1 LSPAACWAAFVTT
14 PSLVENF
21 SAWQLDSTKMMN
33 LTDAGIQPVK
43 IRSLTSRGV
52 LVPLNFTLG
61 TSAAIVRAVPL
72 LLVDLVTDD
81 AVAGHAYAFCYRPS
95 GARAIAAHLAEAFDL
110 LAGNSVTPYDA
121 SRILGRQ
128 FALLGVTGTVR
139 MALSLL
145 DMALWDALARSGGM
159 PLATLLGSK
168 PRDLQ
173 AYDSRGLGLMELDRL
188 SREAEALLAK
198 GLKAVKLRLGY
209 PSAGEDMAALRAVRR
224 IVGEA
229 VAVMVDYNQ
238 ALTVSEATVRG
249 RQLEKEGIYWF
260 EEPIP
265 HEDYEAY
272 AAIAREL
279 SVPVQIGE
287 NFNGPEGMLHALSAR
302 ASDYV
307 MPDVARIGGVT
318 GWMQAAALAAAKG
331 VEMSSHLMPEISAQL
346 LSASPTAHWV
356 EYVDWAD
363 ALLQEPLRIADG
375 KVLTSRRPGSGI
387 AWDEDKIRKLE
398 MI

>member
-1 LSPAACWAAFVTT
+1 MSMTNP
-14 PSLVENF
+14 
-21 SAWQLDSTKMMN
+21 
-33 LTDAGIQPVK
+33 TDAGMRPLK
-43 IRSLTSRGV
+43 LRSLTSRGV
-52 LVPLNFTLG
+52 LVPLTFTLG

-81 AVAGHAYAFCYRPS
+81 GVAGHAYAFSYRPS

-139 MALSLL
+139 MALSLF
-145 DMALWDALARSGGM
+145 DMALWDALARSREM

-188 SREAEALLAK
+188 SQEAEALLAK

-209 PSAGEDMAALRAVRR
+209 PSVGEDLAALKAVRR
-224 IVGEA
+224 VVGDA
-229 VAVMVDYNQ
+229 VAIMVDYNQ
-238 ALTVSEATVRG
+238 ALTIAEATVRG

-260 EEPIP
+260 EEPIS

-272 AAIAREL
+272 AALAREL

-287 NFNGPEGMLHALSAR
+287 NFNGPEGMLHALTAR

-375 KVLTSRRPGSGI
+375 KALTSQRPGSGI

-398 MI
+398 VI

>member
-1 LSPAACWAAFVTT
+1 MAFQSIPVEEGRSSRQTT
-14 PSLVENF
+14 RGVHNSMEIE
-21 SAWQLDSTKMMN
+21 TMN
-33 LTDAGIQPVK
+33 PTEAGVGPVK
-43 IRSLTSRGV
+43 IRSLSTRGV

-61 TSAAIVRAVPL
+61 TSAAIVRTIPL
-72 LLVDLVTDD
+72 LLVDLETDD
-81 AVAGHAYAFCYRPS
+81 GVTGHAYAFCYRPS

-110 LAGNSVTPYDA
+110 LAGRSVTPYDA
-121 SRILGRQ
+121 SQALSRP

-145 DMALWDALARSGGM
+145 DMALWDALAQLRGM
-159 PLATLLGSK
+159 PLAALLGSR
-168 PRDLQ
+168 PRQLR
-173 AYDSRGLGLMELDRL
+173 AYDSRGLGLMDPASLAK
-188 SREAEALLAK
+188 EADALLAS

-209 PSAGEDMAALRAVRR
+209 PSAKEDIAALKAVRR
-224 IVGEA
+224 AVGDG
-229 VAVMVDYNQ
+229 VAIMVDYNQ
-238 ALTVSEATVRG
+238 ALTMAEAIARG
-249 RQLEKEGIYWF
+249 RQLEREGIDWF

-265 HEDYEAY
+265 HDDYDAC

-287 NFNGPEGMLHALSAR
+287 NFNGPEGMLSALSAR

-331 VEMSSHLMPEISAQL
+331 VEMSSHLMPEVSAQL
-346 LSASPTAHWV
+346 LSATPTAHWL

-375 KVLTSRRPGSGI
+375 KVLTSQRPGSGI
-387 AWDEDKIRKLE
+387 AWDEAKIRKLE
-398 MI
+398 VI

>member
-1 LSPAACWAAFVTT
+1 
-14 PSLVENF
+14 
-21 SAWQLDSTKMMN
+21 MMN
-33 LTDAGIQPVK
+33 PTDAGLRPVK
-43 IRSLTSRGV
+43 LRSLTSRGV

-81 AVAGHAYAFCYRPS
+81 GVAGHAYAFCYRPS

-224 IVGEA
+224 VVGEA

-249 RQLEKEGIYWF
+249 RQLEKEWIYWF
-260 EEPIP
+260 EEPIS

-387 AWDEDKIRKLE
+387 VWDEDKIRKLE

>member
-1 LSPAACWAAFVTT
+1 MAFQSI
-14 PSLVENF
+14 PVEEGR
-21 SAWQLDSTKMMN
+21 SSRQSTRGVHNSMEIETMN
-33 LTDAGIQPVK
+33 PTEAGVGPVK
-43 IRSLTSRGV
+43 IRSLSTRGV

-61 TSAAIVRAVPL
+61 TSAAIVRTVPL
-72 LLVDLVTDD
+72 LLVDLETDD
-81 AVAGHAYAFCYRPS
+81 GVTGHAYAFCYRPS

-110 LAGNSVTPYDA
+110 LAGRSVTPYDA
-121 SRILGRQ
+121 SQALSRP

-139 MALSLL
+139 MALSLF
-145 DMALWDALARSGGM
+145 DMALWDALAQLRGM
-159 PLATLLGSK
+159 PLAALLGSR
-168 PRDLQ
+168 PRQLR
-173 AYDSRGLGLMELDRL
+173 AYDSRGLGLMDPASLAK
-188 SREAEALLAK
+188 EADALLAS

-209 PSAGEDMAALRAVRR
+209 PSAKEDIAALKAVRR
-224 IVGEA
+224 AVGDG
-229 VAVMVDYNQ
+229 VAIMVDYNQ
-238 ALTVSEATVRG
+238 ALTMAEAIARG
-249 RQLEKEGIYWF
+249 RQLEREGIDWF

-265 HEDYEAY
+265 HDDYDAC

-287 NFNGPEGMLHALSAR
+287 NFNGPEGMLSALSAR

-331 VEMSSHLMPEISAQL
+331 VEMSSHLMPEVSAQL
-346 LSASPTAHWV
+346 LSATPTAHWL

-375 KVLTSRRPGSGI
+375 KVLTSQRPGSGI
-387 AWDEDKIRKLE
+387 AWDEAKIRKLE
-398 MI
+398 VI